1 MAVPKRKLSHSRV
14 RRRRAMWRAEISV
27 PSFTICSHC
36 GKKIPLHTVC
46 PYCGVYRNIQILK
59 IPSKEEKK
67 KS

>member
-1 MAVPKRKLSHSRV
+1 
-14 RRRRAMWRAEISV
+14 MWRAEISV